1 MSIGPSRI
9 SHGTRRAT
17 TTQPQQPRF
26 DTHLDHLLDTQQCPW
41 YRCVRVL
48 KPGGIFIEI
57 TFDQPHFRRPML
69 LGENNKYGWTM
80 RTITMGT
87 RHQSRIDDYSIVH
100 CTIDQ

>member
-1 MSIGPSRI
+1 
-9 SHGTRRAT
+9 
-17 TTQPQQPRF
+17 
-26 DTHLDHLLDTQQCPW
+26 
-41 YRCVRVL
+41 
-48 KPGGIFIEI
+48 
-57 TFDQPHFRRPML
+57 ML